1 MWRLTLE
8 LDKRYEKIEYMN
20 VYGSDSQKVIVE
32 GEILL
37 PEIKPDV
44 LKVLQTD
51 ADVFVTSVEVL
62 NDRVVV
68 QGEVDFKIIYL
79 SNDPLKKISFVSS
92 SAPFSKVFD
101 LFGVRPGMT
110 YEVKDDL
117 IYSYCSALSTRK
129 LSAKAI
135 VEISL
140 VVKSPTSIE
149 YLDYIEDE
157 SVKFLKEKITISNP
171 LIITEQIVKKEI
183 LDIPQGKPSI
193 REILR
198 SFARLSDKNIK
209 FDRKKLSIDLK
220 IDAKTLYSP
229 DIGQNPLEMVE
240 HEMFAEHS
248 IELSNIPDDLE
259 PIVKFYI
266 KSFKISP
273 KTDEVGELRRVEY
286 DIVVEAKVAF
296 NKLDIIEPIVD
307 LYSTMYELKEL
318 KKFLTIEQFVG
329 KTRQVHTIKEVV
341 SLPSEPEQIFS
352 ISGRVEIDMVK
363 AEKNAVQIKGVLV
376 VFLIYI
382 SKDEQ
387 DLIKSAATQILFS
400 IKIDLEGVEDQDKI
414 YADIEIENL
423 SFSIL
428 SASEV
433 ETRAHLAIELWA
445 KRTQTTEI
453 ISDVE
458 VRGEIERDDSRF
470 ASIYIYTV
478 QKGDSLWKIAKNYR
492 TTVEKLIS
500 FNQLENEEIF
510 PGQKLLIVK

>member
-1 MWRLTLE
+1 M
-8 LDKRYEKIEYMN
+8 DKRYEKIEYMN

-51 ADVFVTSVEVL
+51 ADVFITSVEVL

-68 QGEVDFKIIYL
+68 QGEVDFRIIYL

-92 SAPFSKVFD
+92 CAEFSKVFD
-101 LFGVRPGMT
+101 MVGVRPGMA

-117 IYSYCSALSTRK
+117 IYSYCSALSPRK
-129 LSAKAI
+129 LSAKTI

-140 VVKSPTSIE
+140 LVKSATSIE
-149 YLDYIEDE
+149 YLNHIEDE
-157 SVKFLKEKITISNP
+157 SLRFLKERITISNP
-171 LIITEQIVKKEI
+171 ITFTEQITKKEI
-183 LDIPQGKPSI
+183 LEIPQGKSSI

-209 FDRKKLSIDLK
+209 FDRKKLAIDLK
-220 IDAKTLYSP
+220 IDIKTLYSP

-240 HEMFAEHS
+240 HEMFAEHFV
-248 IELSNIPDDLE
+248 ELSNIPDDLE

-266 KSFKISP
+266 KSFKVSP
-273 KTDEVGELRRVEY
+273 KTDEVGELRRIEY
-286 DIVVEAKVAF
+286 DIVVEAEIAF
-296 NKLDIIEPIVD
+296 NQLETIEPIVD
-307 LYSTMYELKEL
+307 VYSTMYELKES
-318 KKFLTIEQFVG
+318 KKFLNIEQFVG

-341 SLPSEPEQIFS
+341 ALPSEPEQIFS
-352 ISGRVEIDMVK
+352 LSGRVEIDMVK
-363 AEKNAVQIKGVLV
+363 AEKGAAQVKGVLV

-387 DLIKSAATQILFS
+387 DIIKSATTQIPFS
-400 IKIDLEGVEDQDKI
+400 IKIDLDGIEEQDKV
-414 YADIEIENL
+414 YDDIDIENL

-428 SASEV
+428 SANEV
-433 ETRAHLAIELWA
+433 ETRAHLAVELWA
-445 KRTQTTEI
+445 KRSVNVEI
-453 ISDVE
+453 ISDVQMLE
-458 VRGEIERDDSRF
+458 KIEKEDERL

-478 QKGDSLWKIAKNYR
+478 QKGDTLWKIAKKYK
-492 TTVEKLIS
+492 TTVEKLMS
-500 FNQLENEEIF
+500 FNQLEDAEIF
-510 PGQKLLIVK
+510 PGQKLLIVR

>member
-1 MWRLTLE
+1 
-8 LDKRYEKIEYMN
+8 LDKKYEKVEYMN

-44 LKVLQTD
+44 IKVLQTD
-51 ADVFVTSVEVL
+51 ADVFITNVEVL

-68 QGEVDFKIIYL
+68 QGEVDFRVIYL
-79 SNDPLKKISFVSS
+79 SNDQLKKISFVSS
-92 SAPFSKVFD
+92 SAEFSKVFD
-101 LFGVRPGMT
+101 MLGVRPGMT
-110 YEVKDDL
+110 YEVKEDL
-117 IYSYCSALSTRK
+117 IYSYCSAISTRK

-140 VVKSPTSIE
+140 MVKSSTSIE
-149 YLDYIEDE
+149 YLDQIEDE
-157 SVKFLKEKITISNP
+157 SVKFLKERITISNP
-171 LIITEQIVKKEI
+171 LTFAEQITKKEI
-183 LDIPQGKPSI
+183 LEIPQGKPSI

-209 FDRKKLSIDLK
+209 FDRKKLTIDLK
-220 IDAKTLYSP
+220 IDIKTLYSP

-248 IELSNIPDDLE
+248 IELSSIPEDLE

-266 KSFKISP
+266 KSFKVSP
-273 KTDEVGELRRVEY
+273 KTDEVGELRRIEY
-286 DIVVEAKVAF
+286 DIVIEAEIVF
-296 NKLDIIEPIVD
+296 NKLDRIEPIVD
-307 LYSTMYELKEL
+307 AYSTMYDLKESR
-318 KKFLTIEQFVG
+318 KFLNIEQFVG
-329 KTRQVHTIKEVV
+329 KTRQVHAIKEMIA
-341 SLPSEPEQIFS
+341 LPSEPEQIFS

-363 AEKNAVQIKGVLV
+363 AEKDVTQVKGVLV

-387 DLIKSAATQILFS
+387 DIIKSATTQIPFS
-400 IKIDLEGVEDQDKI
+400 IKIDLEGIEEQDKV
-414 YADIEIENL
+414 YVDIDIENL

-433 ETRAHLAIELWA
+433 EIRAHLAVEMWV
-445 KRTQTTEI
+445 KRSVNIDI
-453 ISDVE
+453 ISDVQMLE
-458 VRGEIERDDSRF
+458 KIEKEDERL

-478 QKGDSLWKIAKNYR
+478 QEDDTLWKIAKKYK
-492 TTVEKLIS
+492 TTVEKLIN
-500 FNQLENEEIF
+500 FNQLETSEIF
-510 PGQKLLIVK
+510 PGQKLLIVR

>member
-1 MWRLTLE
+1 MN
-8 LDKRYEKIEYMN
+8 KRYEKIECMN
-20 VYGSDSQKVIVE
+20 IYGSDSQKVIVE

-51 ADVFVTSVEVL
+51 ADVFITNVEVL

-68 QGEVDFKIIYL
+68 QGEVEFKIIYL

-92 SAPFSKVFD
+92 SAEFSKVFD
-101 LFGVRPGMT
+101 LFGVRPGMS
-110 YEVKDDL
+110 YEIKDDL

-140 VVKSPTSIE
+140 LVKSLTSIE
-149 YLDYIEDE
+149 YLDHIEEE
-157 SVKFLKEKITISNP
+157 STKFLKEKITVSNP
-171 LIITEQIVKKEI
+171 ITFTKQITKKEI
-183 LDIPQGKPSI
+183 LEIPQGKASI

-209 FDRKKLSIDLK
+209 FDRKKLTIDLK
-220 IDAKTLYSP
+220 IDIKTLYSP

-240 HEMFAEHS
+240 HEMFAEHFV
-248 IELSNIPDDLE
+248 ELSDVPEDLE
-259 PIVKFYI
+259 PVVKFYI
-266 KSFKISP
+266 KSFKVSP
-273 KTDEVGELRRVEY
+273 KTDEVGELRRIEY
-286 DIVVEAKVAF
+286 DIVVEAEITFNQLKV
-296 NKLDIIEPIVD
+296 IEPVVD
-307 LYSTMYELKEL
+307 IYSTVYELKES
-318 KKFLTIEQFVG
+318 KKFLNIDQFVG
-329 KTRQVHTIKEVV
+329 KARQMHMLKEMVA
-341 SLPSEPEQIFS
+341 LPSELEQVFS
-352 ISGRVEIDMVK
+352 LSGRIEIDMVK
-363 AEKNAVQIKGVLV
+363 AEKDTVQIKGVLV

-387 DLIKSAATQILFS
+387 DIIKSTTTQIPFS
-400 IKIDLEGVEDQDKI
+400 IKIETEGVEEQDKI
-414 YADIEIENL
+414 YEDIEIENL

-428 SASEV
+428 SGNEV
-433 ETRAHLAIELWA
+433 EIRAHLAAEIWV
-445 KRTQTTEI
+445 KRTVNVEI

-458 VRGEIERDDSRF
+458 MIEKIEKEDSRL

-478 QKGDSLWKIAKNYR
+478 QKDDTLWKIAKRYK
-492 TTVEKLIS
+492 TTVEKLMR
-500 FNQLENEEIF
+500 FNQLETDQIF